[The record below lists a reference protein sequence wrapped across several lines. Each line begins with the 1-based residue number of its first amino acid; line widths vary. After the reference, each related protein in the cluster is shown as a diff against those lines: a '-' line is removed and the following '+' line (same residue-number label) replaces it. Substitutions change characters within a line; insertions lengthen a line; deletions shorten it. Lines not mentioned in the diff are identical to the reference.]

1 MKKRNKEQKQNEREP
16 TSKNK
21 DTGGGRKMDMGAQL
35 DVRITEPDS
44 MTGSFYHNV
53 DAKGRMN
60 FPAKLREVLGDT
72 FWVARG
78 TGDKYLS
85 VYTTE
90 HWREISAQVSELT
103 GPAGESLR
111 RWLFS
116 GASEITTD
124 KQGRILIP
132 QPLRDY
138 ADLNKDV
145 VIIGAGKKAEIW
157 ERDRWERVNA
167 SFDPASVPQL
177 ETLCL

>member
-1 MKKRNKEQKQNEREP
+1 
-16 TSKNK
+16 
-21 DTGGGRKMDMGAQL
+21 MDMRAELGVKIEEC
-35 DVRITEPDS
+35 DG
-44 MTGSFYHNV
+44 MTGSYYHNV

-60 FPAKLREVLGDT
+60 FPAKLREVLGET

-85 VYTTE
+85 VYATE
-90 HWREISAQVSELT
+90 HWREICAQVSALT
-103 GPAGESLR
+103 GTTGESLR

-138 ADLNKDV
+138 AGLEKDV

-167 SFDPASVPQL
+167 SFDPKSVPQL